1 MVLIREGGEAMPQT
15 KQIND
20 EPSCGE
26 PKPEKSE
33 ETLDMDC
40 EDHLDY
46 CAAVEAI
53 DEALEKGEVRRTRD
67 FARELGFDF

>member
-1 MVLIREGGEAMPQT
+1 MPQM
-15 KQIND
+15 
-20 EPSCGE
+20 
-26 PKPEKSE
+26 KPIDDDSISVKKRPTPETEMTE
-33 ETLDMDC
+33 EEY

-53 DEALEKGEVRRTRD
+53 DGALEKGKDGIRRTRE